1 MHLQTSVLNLRV
13 EEVTRD
19 LKVAWVEVRVIL
31 EDENRG
37 RTAQLVKCLKENEVF
52 VCLFGFVFAFLR
64 PGFSV

>member
-1 MHLQTSVLNLRV
+1 M
-13 EEVTRD
+13 TRD

-37 RTAQLVKCLKENEVF
+37 RTAQLIKCLKENEVF
-52 VCLFGFVFAFLR
+52 VCLVGFAFAFLR

>member
-1 MHLQTSVLNLRV
+1 M
-13 EEVTRD
+13 TRD

-52 VCLFGFVFAFLR
+52 VCLVGFVFAFLR

>member
-31 EDENRG
+31 EHENRG

-52 VCLFGFVFAFLR
+52 CLFGFVFAFLR